1 MDPLT
6 IAAIA
11 AQTSYGLYQTF
22 KAQQGQRALQKQRM
36 PSLMDSAG
44 PLLENRRLYEQQ
56 FRQGLTPATRNLAQ
70 QQFAAT
76 QLGQQ
81 RAAMDL
87 SGGQM
92 SSALSRMNAANT
104 GQFALGL
111 GAQNEAAQRAGMAGM
126 VGANQAISG
135 LQRADIAQRLA
146 QRQQMEQAY
155 GLAMQQG
162 VQNVLG
168 GISGLAM
175 SQMQLGEAEKNRQ
188 LQRDIYGVRKT
199 TPTTPTTPATGS
211 MTPSTSFEGLMGR
224 QAGMFPTGSSELNIG
239 APTLNTR
246 TFSSLPSNNL
256 MSGIGQYPGEEFNY
270 NLGLPTLGTRYSTP
284 KTRFR

>member
-1 MDPLT
+1 MDPMT
-6 IAAIA
+6 IAML
-11 AQTSYGLYQTF
+11 AQAGYGLYRGI
-22 KAQQGQRALQKQRM
+22 KAQQGLRALQKQRM
-36 PSLMDSAG
+36 PSMMEAMG
-44 PLLENRRLYEQQ
+44 PLQENRRLYEQQ

-70 QQFAAT
+70 QQFAAS

-126 VGANQAISG
+126 VGANQSISA
-135 LQRADIAQRLA
+135 LQRADAAQRLA

-155 GLAMQQG
+155 GQAMQQG
-162 VQNVLG
+162 FQDVLG
-168 GISGLAM
+168 AAGGYAM
-175 SQMQLGEAEKNRQ
+175 GQMQMSEAAKQRQ
-188 LQRDIYGVRKT
+188 LYRDLYGSDKT
-199 TPTTPTTPATGS
+199 VPTTTTGAVAGP

-224 QAGMFPTGSSELNIG
+224 QSGMFPTGSSELNIG
-239 APTLNTR
+239 APTLSTR

>member
-6 IAAIA
+6 IATIA
-11 AQTSYGLYQTF
+11 AQTGYGLYQTF
-22 KAQQGQRALQKQRM
+22 KAQQGLRALQKQRM

-44 PLLENRRLYEQQ
+44 PLQESRRLYEQQ
-56 FRQGLTPATRNLAQ
+56 FRQGLTPATRTMAQ
-70 QQFAAT
+70 QQFAAG
-76 QLGQQ
+76 QLGTQ

-111 GAQNEAAQRAGMAGM
+111 GAQNEAAQRAGMAGIVNM
-126 VGANQAISG
+126 NQAISG

-162 VQNVLG
+162 AQNILG
-168 GISGLAM
+168 GISGIA
-175 SQMQLGEAEKNRQ
+175 QAGEAEKQRQ
-188 LQRDIYGVRKT
+188 LYRDIYGVAKT
-199 TPTTPTTPATGS
+199 TPDVPETINPTAYNQIMGKTNPYQSYS
-211 MTPSTSFEGLMGR
+211 MKEY
-224 QAGMFPTGSSELNIG
+224 
-239 APTLNTR
+239 
-246 TFSSLPSNNL
+246 
-256 MSGIGQYPGEEFNY
+256 GID
-270 NLGLPTLGTRYSTP
+270 LGLPTLGTRYSTP
-284 KTRFR
+284 KTRFK